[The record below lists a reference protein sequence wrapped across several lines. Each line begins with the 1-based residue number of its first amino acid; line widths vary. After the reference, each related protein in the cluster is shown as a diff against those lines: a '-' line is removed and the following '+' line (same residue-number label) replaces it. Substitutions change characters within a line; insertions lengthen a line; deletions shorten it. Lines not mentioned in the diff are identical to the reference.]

1 MPHHDVGMRQK
12 LRINWRSVM
21 FAVGLHI
28 IVVVLLVVGVNF
40 SNIVP
45 AGGSNPEKVVDA
57 VVINSSALP
66 APPAS
71 KPEPVAP
78 QAKTEPAPEPKPEPK
93 EQPDPKIEQQKQ
105 AEAERKKAAAEA
117 QKEVAVKKAREQA
130 KLQAQAKKKAEA
142 EAKRKAAEEAKEK
155 AQAEAE
161 AKKKAQA
168 EAKKKAEAEAQ
179 RKAQAQA
186 KKEAEAKKQAE
197 KEAKERAAAKRKAD
211 EAERR
216 KAALQ
221 QALDAEAKAQQNA
234 ALAGDRSKYAQLIKD
249 HVEANWLRPPGAGSV
264 KCQVRVDQLP
274 NGGISKVE
282 LLSSCGSKA
291 LDRSVEKAIYKSDPL
306 PLPANRDVFQR
317 ELIFTFEPQQ

>member
-12 LRINWRSVM
+12 LCINWRSVL

-93 EQPDPKIEQQKQ
+93 EQPDPTIEQQKQ

-161 AKKKAQA
+161 AKKKAEA
-168 EAKKKAEAEAQ
+168 EAKRKA
-179 RKAQAQA
+179 KAQAE
-186 KKEAEAKKQAE
+186 KEAEAKKQAE